1 MFTKKRTRNVAI
13 AISILVMVSISCGLF
28 APDANDIRSDAQQTA
43 TINAAL
49 TQAQIIVYG
58 SPTPTV
64 PGGPTATATDG
75 PFISIVTDVPTNA
88 NTRLPFT
95 PTATSTP
102 TNTPPPTFTP
112 VVAVT
117 YTLTP
122 QATSTV
128 VHASDEETVREAV
141 IEGCAL
147 GAPSVHIGA
156 VTIECGGNVLPAP
169 ASYTAAPANVTP
181 NGTDS
186 DTCLTNAQLTAAHGW
201 SNNYV
206 KPLKNGLGVLWE
218 GCGEWVTQAVG
229 IGVYWQPFLADFE
242 YTVTEANGKVSVN
255 KGPHKGMW
263 VWGATIRQLKTYTTP
278 DQAWVHN
285 DVTLMAREFN
295 YGFRQ
300 DPRYGTVPGININL
314 RGLWVQPKLDATCP
328 TNTVMAAAILGGDE
342 PSYWTAPKADE
353 PWGAGVFNSKGKGF
367 HHLTHPGGSGWFDV
381 WTAANGA
388 ISVYADDAGLLETL
402 NFEEA
407 SWHCN

>member
-1 MFTKKRTRNVAI
+1 MFTKNKHRI
-13 AISILVMVSISCGLF
+13 AASAFLILALVTMSCGLL
-28 APDANDIRSDAQQTA
+28 APDANDITNDAKQTA
-43 TINAAL
+43 TINAAM
-49 TQAQIIVYG
+49 TNASIIVYG
-58 SPTPTV
+58 SSTPTAIN
-64 PGGPTATATDG
+64 GPTQTATDG
-75 PFISIVTDVPTNA
+75 PLVSIVTDQ
-88 NTRLPFT
+88 
-95 PTATSTP
+95 P
-102 TNTPPPTFTP
+102 TNTPTAIFTP
-112 VVAVT
+112 TKTSTPLPTSTQQVVVT
-117 YTLTP
+117 YTLAP

-128 VHASDEETVREAV
+128 VHASDEQTVREAI

-147 GAPSVHIGA
+147 GAPSVHVGA
-156 VTIECGGNVLPAP
+156 VTIECGGNILPAP
-169 ASYTAAPANVTP
+169 SSYTAAPANVTP

-186 DTCLTNAQLTAAHGW
+186 EACLTNAQLIEAHGW
-201 SNNYV
+201 PTNGV

-218 GCGEWVTQAVG
+218 GCGEWVVQAVG
-229 IGVYWQPFLADFE
+229 IGVYWQPFLDKFE
-242 YTVTEANGKVSVN
+242 YTVTEADGTVSVN

-263 VWGATIRQLKTYTTP
+263 VWGATIRQLKTYTSP
-278 DQAWVHN
+278 DQQWVHN

-300 DPRYGTVPGININL
+300 DPRYSTVPGKNLNL

-353 PWGAGVFNSKGKGF
+353 PWGAWTFDSKGKGF

-388 ISVYADDAGLLETL
+388 ISVHAEDAGLLETL